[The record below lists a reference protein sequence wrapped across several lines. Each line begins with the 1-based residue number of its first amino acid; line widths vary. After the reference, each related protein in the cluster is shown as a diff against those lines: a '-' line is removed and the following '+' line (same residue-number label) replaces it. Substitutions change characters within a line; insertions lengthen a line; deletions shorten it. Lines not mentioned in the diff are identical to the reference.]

1 MADGFGNGQGDQGI
15 MKKGVFRAFVTALT
29 LMLIG
34 TSDGQAQQKTS
45 IKIGFVTF
53 LSGPAAGPFGVPAK
67 LAAEAI
73 VESLNAGK
81 VPAPYQIKGFGST
94 PIELV
99 VIDEAG
105 GATKQV
111 SEFRT
116 LVQRQDVDLVV
127 GYIGSGDC
135 LAIAP
140 VAEELRKLT
149 IFFDCG
155 TPRIFEEA
163 SYKYVFR
170 TRAHA
175 TMDAVAAAMYLFDN
189 RPAAKRFS
197 GINQNYAWG
206 QDSWNDF
213 ENTIKVMKPEVQI
226 GTSQMPK
233 FGAGQ
238 YGAEISALIG
248 AAPDVIHSS
257 LWGGDLE
264 AFMLQATPRDLF
276 KKSQLILIAG
286 EPNLHR
292 MVGHVPDGTIVGA
305 RGPHG
310 LFALDSP
317 LNTWLKDLYKA
328 KTGLVPNYPAYSVAQ
343 AILGVKSAYEKALQ
357 KKIGSAIPMG
367 AAKNVKEEMEK
378 AYAPPTQ
385 DEIIAALEGLT
396 FDSPSGK
403 VAMTLG
409 KGHQAVQGTAYGTTR
424 TENGV
429 VKVGNIKYYPA
440 ERVQPPEGVPSIE
453 WIKSGFKR
461 TK

>member
-1 MADGFGNGQGDQGI
+1 MSKLGKGLRLVAAAAAMAL
-15 MKKGVFRAFVTALT
+15 AVTSAE
-29 LMLIG
+29 
-34 TSDGQAQQKTS
+34 AQQKTS

-67 LAAEAI
+67 QAAEAI

-81 VPAPYQIKGFGST
+81 VPAPYQLKGFGGT
-94 PIELV
+94 PVELV

-111 SEFRT
+111 SEYRT

-140 VAEELRKLT
+140 VAEELKKLT
-149 IFFDCG
+149 VLFDCG
-155 TPRIFEEA
+155 TPRIFEEG

-175 TMDAVAAAMYLFDN
+175 TMDAVAATMYLLDN
-189 RPAAKRFS
+189 RPAAKRFA

-213 ENTIKVMKPEVQI
+213 ESTIKVMKPDSQVI
-226 GTSQMPK
+226 TSQMPK

-238 YGAEISALIG
+238 YGAEISALLS
-248 AAPDVIHSS
+248 ANADVIHSS

-276 KKSQLILIAG
+276 KKAQLILIAG

-310 LFALDSP
+310 LFAQDSP
-317 LNTWLKDLYKA
+317 LNRWLRDIYKA
-328 KTGLVPNYPAYSVAQ
+328 KVGIYPNYPAYSVAQ
-343 AILGVKSAYEKALQ
+343 ALLGVKAAYEKAIS
-357 KKIGSAIPMG
+357 KKIGQAIPMG

-385 DEIIAALEGLT
+385 DEVIAALEGLT

-403 VAMTLG
+403 VAMALG

-440 ERVQPPEGVPSIE
+440 DRVNPPEGVSSIE
-453 WIKSGFKR
+453 WIKSGFKK

>member
-1 MADGFGNGQGDQGI
+1 MSRVGKGIRVLAAAAAALALSMAP
-15 MKKGVFRAFVTALT
+15 A
-29 LMLIG
+29 
-34 TSDGQAQQKTS
+34 QAQQKAS

-67 LAAEAI
+67 QAADAI

-81 VPAPYQIKGFGST
+81 APAPYQLKGFGGN

-116 LVQRQDVDLVV
+116 LVQRQDVDLVI

-140 VAEELRKLT
+140 VAEELKKLT
-149 IFFDCG
+149 VLFDCG
-155 TPRIFEEA
+155 TPRIFEEG

-175 TMDAVAAAMYLFDN
+175 TMDAVAATMYLLDN
-189 RPAAKRFS
+189 RPAVKRIA

-213 ENTIKVMKPEVQI
+213 ENTIKVMKTDAQI
-226 GTSQMPK
+226 VTSQMPK

-238 YGAEISALIG
+238 YGAEISALLSSN
-248 AAPDVIHSS
+248 PDVIHSS

-276 KKSQLILIAG
+276 KKSQLILVAG

-310 LFALDSP
+310 LFAQDSP
-317 LNTWLKDLYKA
+317 LNRWLRDIYKA
-328 KTGLVPNYPAYSVAQ
+328 KVGNYPNYPAYSVAQ
-343 AILGVKSAYEKALQ
+343 ALLGVKAAYEKAIG
-357 KKIGSAIPMG
+357 KKIGQAIPMG

-378 AYAPPTQ
+378 AYALPSQ
-385 DEIIAALEGLT
+385 DEVIAALEGIT

-403 VAMTLG
+403 VAMALG

-424 TENGV
+424 TENGTI
-429 VKVGNIKYYPA
+429 KVGNIKYYPA
-440 ERVQPPEGVPSIE
+440 DRVTPPEGVPSIE
-453 WIKSGFKR
+453 WIKSGFKK